1 MHHNSSGS
9 GETYIVLAVLVVIM
23 ILRRRGISQTP
34 SGSLGKGE
42 RQRPILITWLDPL
55 ISILFVGSVLW
66 NLMTRN
72 YAHAGAALIGALA
85 GIPFGVA
92 RARVM
97 YVRAVP
103 AAKSI
108 ILRRSPVEYAL
119 LAVLLALRLSANSIA
134 NMHSGVATYLLTA
147 IIALGVVESIT
158 RASAIVWRYH
168 QEASAQKAT

>member
-1 MHHNSSGS
+1 MSNGSSS
-9 GETYIVLAVLVVIM
+9 ESFIVLAILVVIG
-23 ILRRRGISQTP
+23 ILRRRGITQTSP
-34 SGSLGKGE
+34 GSLAKGE

-66 NLMTRN
+66 DLMTRN
-72 YAHAGAALIGALA
+72 YAHAGAAIVGGLVGVPIGL
-85 GIPFGVA
+85 A

-103 AAKSI
+103 AVKCI

-134 NMHSGVATYLLTA
+134 NMHSSIATYVLTA
-147 IIALGVVESIT
+147 VIALGVIESIV

-168 QEASAQKAT
+168 QEATAQEAA

>member
-1 MHHNSSGS
+1 MKSG
-9 GETYIVLAVLVVIM
+9 GGVLVLGILIVIM

-66 NLMTRN
+66 GLMTRN
-72 YAHAGAALIGALA
+72 YAHAGSAIIGGLA
-85 GIPFGVA
+85 GVPIGLA

-103 AAKSI
+103 AAKCI

-134 NMHSGVATYLLTA
+134 TMHSSVATYLLTA
-147 IIALGVVESIT
+147 VIALGVVESIV
-158 RASAIVWRYH
+158 RAGAIVWRYH
-168 QEASAQKAT
+168 QEAVAQEPA

>member
-1 MHHNSSGS
+1 MQHNSSS
-9 GETYIVLAVLVVIM
+9 ESFLVLGILVVIM

-34 SGSLGKGE
+34 AGSLNKGE

-66 NLMTRN
+66 SLMTRN
-72 YAHAGAALIGALA
+72 YAHFGAAVVGALA
-85 GIPFGVA
+85 GVPIGLA

-97 YVRAVP
+97 YVRAIP
-103 AAKSI
+103 SAKCI

-134 NMHSGVATYLLTA
+134 NMHSSAATYALTA
-147 IIALGVVESIT
+147 VIALGVVESIV

-168 QEASAQKAT
+168 QEASAQEAT

>member
-1 MHHNSSGS
+1 MKSG
-9 GETYIVLAVLVVIM
+9 GGILVLGILVVIM
-23 ILRRRGISQTP
+23 ILRRRGITQTP
-34 SGSLGKGE
+34 SGSLNRGE

-66 NLMTRN
+66 DLMTRN
-72 YAHAGAALIGALA
+72 YAHAGAAIIGGLA
-85 GIPFGVA
+85 GVPIGLA

-97 YVRAVP
+97 YVRALP
-103 AAKSI
+103 ATKCI

-134 NMHSGVATYLLTA
+134 SMHSSVATYVLTGV
-147 IIALGVVESIT
+147 IALGVVESIV

-168 QEASAQKAT
+168 HEASAHEAA

>member
-1 MHHNSSGS
+1 VQHSSS
-9 GETYIVLAVLVVIM
+9 NETYLVLGILIVIM

-34 SGSLGKGE
+34 TGSLNKGE

-55 ISILFVGSVLW
+55 TSILFVGSVLW
-66 NLMTRN
+66 SLMTRN
-72 YAHAGAALIGALA
+72 YAHFGAAIVGALA
-85 GIPFGVA
+85 GVPIGIA

-103 AAKSI
+103 AAKCI

-134 NMHSGVATYLLTA
+134 SMHSSVATYALTA
-147 IIALGVVESIT
+147 FIALGVVESIV

-168 QEASAQKAT
+168 QEAAAPQAT